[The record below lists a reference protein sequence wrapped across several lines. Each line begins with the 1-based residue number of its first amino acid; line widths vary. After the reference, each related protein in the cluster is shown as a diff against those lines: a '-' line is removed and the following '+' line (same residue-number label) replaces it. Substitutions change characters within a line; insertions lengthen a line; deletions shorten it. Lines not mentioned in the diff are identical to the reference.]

1 MDLHKRSV
9 LIVDVLLEMMNA
21 HYAAQRPG
29 TDTTALKAI
38 AEKMELAI
46 EQALPPARDATNQRS
61 AHRNTVQTAS
71 GMTPGV
77 VEIAANFFHEPA
89 AARVAASRRLCRVPF
104 GHCPV

>member
-9 LIVDVLLEMMNA
+9 LTVDVLLEMMNA

-46 EQALPPARDATNQRS
+46 EQALNAVVVGGQPCNRS
-61 AHRNTVQTAS
+61 
-71 GMTPGV
+71 
-77 VEIAANFFHEPA
+77 
-89 AARVAASRRLCRVPF
+89 
-104 GHCPV
+104 